1 MISFKVA
8 ALTKFLVSLVEGEY
22 ASLNTMFEAHAPLK
36 GGNYKET
43 LFALNTNLSL
53 HKKKN
58 CHLSPFAGYANF
70 LPRYCCHL
78 I

>member
-53 HKKKN
+53 HTKKIMSFISLRGI
-58 CHLSPFAGYANF
+58 C
-70 LPRYCCHL
+70 
-78 I
+78 